1 MGQSIL
7 EVWLKWRTNSA
18 ASNIA
23 SNATQI
29 EIKKLPG
36 LLLMLHTDCNSKNSN
51 LASKIGL

>member
-1 MGQSIL
+1 MGQSIS
-7 EVWLKWRTNSA
+7 EEWLKWRTNSA

-23 SNATQI
+23 SNVSQI

-51 LASKIGL
+51 LANKL